1 MSKLSKAL
9 GNKYQENRIS
19 VLTKTF
25 VLGEHT
31 FKVRV
36 PSVAEI
42 EAIYE
47 YFKNPNEDDVE
58 KEFQNIIKDL
68 PDADKYKEG
77 NDVVIEGRS
86 MRESA
91 KNKCVIQHRIVEYIK
106 LLIPENGES
115 LQDLTYQD
123 VEEEFPLSIQLELV
137 DAINNAISPNYEG
150 ARGK

>member
-1 MSKLSKAL
+1 MSKLAQAL

-36 PSVAEI
+36 PSVSEI

-123 VEEEFPLSIQLELV
+123 VE
-137 DAINNAISPNYEG
+137 
-150 ARGK
+150 

>member
-1 MSKLSKAL
+1 MSKLSQAL

-77 NDVVIEGRS
+77 NDIVIEGRS

>member
-1 MSKLSKAL
+1 MSKLAQAL

-58 KEFQNIIKDL
+58 KEFQNIIQEL
-68 PDADKYKEG
+68 PDVEKYKEG

>member
-1 MSKLSKAL
+1 MSKLSQAL

-58 KEFQNIIKDL
+58 KEFQNIIQEL

-77 NDVVIEGRS
+77 NDIVIEGRS

>member
-1 MSKLSKAL
+1 MSKLSQAL
-9 GNKYQENRIS
+9 GNKYEQNRVS
-19 VLTKTF
+19 VLTRTF
-25 VLGEHT
+25 VMGEHT

-36 PSVAEI
+36 PSIAEI
-42 EAIYE
+42 ETIYN

-58 KEFQNIIKDL
+58 KEFQNIIKEL
-68 PDADKYKEG
+68 PDLEEYKQG

-115 LQDLTYQD
+115 LENLTYQD
-123 VEEEFPLSIQLELV
+123 VEEEFPLAIQLELV
-137 DAINNAISPNYEG
+137 DAINEAISPNYENT
-150 ARGK
+150 RGK

>member
-1 MSKLSKAL
+1 MSKLAQAL

-58 KEFQNIIKDL
+58 KEFQNIIQEL
-68 PDADKYKEG
+68 PDIEKYKEG

>member
-1 MSKLSKAL
+1 MSKLSQAL
-9 GNKYQENRIS
+9 GNKYQENRVS

-25 VLGEHT
+25 VMGDHT

-42 EAIYE
+42 EAIYD

-68 PDADKYKEG
+68 TDAEKYKEG
-77 NDVVIEGRS
+77 NDIVIEGRS

-91 KNKCVIQHRIVEYIK
+91 RNKCVIQHRIVEYIK
-106 LLIPENGES
+106 FLIPENGES
-115 LQDLTYQD
+115 LQDLTYKD
-123 VEEEFPLSIQLELV
+123 VEEEFPLPIQLELI
-137 DAINNAISPNYEG
+137 DAINVAISPNYENT
-150 ARGK
+150 RGK

>member
-1 MSKLSKAL
+1 MSKLSQAL
-9 GNKYQENRIS
+9 GNKYQENRVS

-25 VLGEHT
+25 VMGDHT

-42 EAIYE
+42 EAIYD

-68 PDADKYKEG
+68 TDADKYKKG

-91 KNKCVIQHRIVEYIK
+91 RNKCVIKHRIVEYIK
-106 LLIPENGES
+106 FLIPENGES
-115 LQDLTYQD
+115 LKDLTYND
-123 VEEEFPLSIQLELV
+123 VEEEFPLPIQLELV
-137 DAINNAISPNYEG
+137 DAINVAISPNYENT
-150 ARGK
+150 RGK

>member
-1 MSKLSKAL
+1 MSKLAQAL

-36 PSVAEI
+36 PSVSEI

-137 DAINNAISPNYEG
+137 NAINNAISPNYEG
-150 ARGK
+150 TRGK